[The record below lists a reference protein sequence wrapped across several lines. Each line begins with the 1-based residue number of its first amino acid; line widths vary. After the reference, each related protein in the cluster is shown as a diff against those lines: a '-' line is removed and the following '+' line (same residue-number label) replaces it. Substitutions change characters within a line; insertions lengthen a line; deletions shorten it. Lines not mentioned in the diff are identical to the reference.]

1 MVWKIF
7 GHDWAV
13 NLLNKHLLTDQLH
26 HAYLFSGPDGVGRR
40 TLALRFAQAINCEN
54 KDEQGNPCGECRMCH
69 QIIEMKQP
77 DLSIIECAEGSNSIK
92 VDQIRELQHL
102 LSLTPFEAQYR
113 IALLLDFEKATINAQ
128 NALLKTLEEAPKRVV
143 LLLTVDAIENVLST
157 ISSRC
162 EIMRLR
168 PMNPQQIKIVLE
180 SHLEMDT
187 SITKLLAQV
196 SGGRL
201 GEAVRYAQDAEL
213 LEKRKQYLDD
223 LLTLIHQ
230 DRVDR
235 LMYAEKQ
242 FRYNR
247 NAFREVL
254 QIWLSFWRDVMVTSI
269 GEEFIINNLDYEKEI
284 KTAADDFGHRTAREQ
299 AATIQK
305 TLYRL
310 DKNVNVWLLA
320 EVLLL
325 DLPEPAEVI

>member
-1 MVWKIF
+1 MDWQIF

-13 NLLNKHLLTDQLH
+13 NLLNKHLANEQLH
-26 HAYLFSGPDGVGRR
+26 HAYLFSGPDGIGRR

-54 KDEQGNPCGECRMCH
+54 KDEQGNPCGECRICRQTM
-69 QIIEMKQP
+69 EMKQP

-113 IALLLDFEKATINAQ
+113 ISLLLDFEQATTSAQ

-143 LLLTVDAIENVLST
+143 LLLTVDAIENVLPT

-168 PMNPQQIKIVLE
+168 PMNVQQLSAALE
-180 SHLEMDT
+180 SHWKMDT
-187 SITKLLAQV
+187 SNARLLAQV

-201 GEAVRYAQDAEL
+201 GEALRYAQEPEL
-213 LEKRKQYLDD
+213 LEKRKRYLDD
-223 LLTLIHQ
+223 LMTLIGQ

-242 FRYNR
+242 FRHNR
-247 NAFREVL
+247 NAFSDAL
-254 QIWLSFWRDVMVTSI
+254 QIWLSFWRDVMVKSI
-269 GEEFIINNLDYEKEI
+269 GEEFFVNNLDYENEI
-284 KTAADDFGHRTAREQ
+284 KTTADDFGHRTAREQ
-299 AATIQK
+299 AANIQQA
-305 TLYRL
+305 LYRL
-310 DKNVNVWLLA
+310 DRNVNVWLLA

-325 DLPEPAEVI
+325 DLPEPARG